1 MNFKVSLPVIVQYGP
16 LYMLRNCFIIFAA
29 ALLISTCS
37 QSSAQ
42 RDFENE
48 AFRFPDN
55 ITETTPNGSLVEN
68 GQVDPDDWRIGPDY
82 QGLIDVDPAYPN
94 PVNLDGNMFI
104 QVDFLFSNP
113 VSQLIVFA
121 LQDPSQPIFI
131 QDFQQ
136 NSLSGVEVLN
146 IPPSQFV
153 SGTGVGNTPYYRILI
168 TDENENVITYGD
180 IEVVQ

>member
-1 MNFKVSLPVIVQYGP
+1 MNFKVSSPAIVQYGP
-16 LYMLRNCFIIFAA
+16 LYMLRNCFIFFAA
-29 ALLISTCS
+29 ALLISACS

-94 PVNLDGNMFI
+94 PVNLDGNMRIKVEFPFI
-104 QVDFLFSNP
+104 NS
-113 VSQLIVFA
+113 VSGLIVFA
-121 LQDPSQPIFI
+121 FQDPTQPILV
-131 QDFQQ
+131 QDFQL
-136 NSLSGVEVLN
+136 NSASSVEVLN

-153 SGTGVGNTPYYRILI
+153 SGTGVGNSPFFRILI

>member
-1 MNFKVSLPVIVQYGP
+1 
-16 LYMLRNCFIIFAA
+16 MLRNCIAILTA
-29 ALLISTCS
+29 ALLFYGCA

-55 ITETTPNGSLVEN
+55 ITETTPNGSLIEN

-82 QGLIDVDPAYPN
+82 QGLIEVEPAYPN
-94 PVNLDGNMFI
+94 PVNIDGNMFI
-104 QVDFLFSNP
+104 QVDFLFSIS
-113 VSQLIVFA
+113 VSKLIVFA
-121 LQDPSQPIFI
+121 FQDPSLPVFV

-136 NSLSGVEVLN
+136 NSNSGVEVLN
-146 IPPSQFV
+146 VPPSQFAAG
-153 SGTGVGNTPYYRILI
+153 SGVGTTPYYRIII

-180 IEVVQ
+180 VEVTQ